1 MSQQRKKPDR
11 APLGMQEPPLPEEE
25 REKREHD
32 RRSLN
37 TSPDDGNTTNNPDN
51 NVTSRLFSGGL
62 EL

>member
-1 MSQQRKKPDR
+1 MG
-11 APLGMQEPPLPEEE
+11 LQEPPLPEEE

-37 TSPDDGNTTNNPDN
+37 TSPDAGNTTNNPDN
-51 NVTSRLFSGGL
+51 NITSRLLSGGL

>member
-1 MSQQRKKPDR
+1 MSQQPKKPDR
-11 APLGMQEPPLPEEE
+11 VPLGLQEPSLPEEE

-37 TSPDDGNTTNNPDN
+37 TSPDAGNTTNNPDN
-51 NVTSRLFSGGL
+51 NITSRLLSGGL